1 MPTVVM
7 SGRNRMSVFDL
18 RQWLADSDSAGELE
32 HVRGADAVLEI
43 GAASQL
49 NYRRQR
55 PRALLFDEITGYQP
69 GQRVLTSSLSS
80 PALLGMTLGLGAGL
94 DDRGLVDAL
103 RGRPSA
109 WTSGAGRH
117 AARPVDSGPVFDNIL
132 AKDDINFLRFP
143 SPVWHEQDGGPYIGT
158 GCAVVTTDPQTG
170 TANVGAYRIQVQD
183 DGAAVSINME
193 AGKHGAQN
201 VRAWFAR
208 EGRAPVAASLGQH
221 PVLLVVAG
229 TEVPLGVSELD
240 YAGAILGEPVPFVR
254 GPDTGLPIP
263 AESELAFEGWLYP
276 DRTRP
281 EGPFGEWTGYYSGAV
296 TPVLTA
302 DVTGLFHRHDPVNLG
317 APPGKPP
324 HDYSYMRSVMKS
336 AMATD
341 ALISSGLP
349 GVSGVWC
356 HEAGGG
362 RAIIVVGLEQRYAGH
377 SRQAGYLAAQLPVT
391 AYMNRLVIT
400 VDADV
405 DPRDLHEVMWAVST
419 RCDPARDIDIM
430 RYSWGCMTDPLR
442 LPGEPTYNSR
452 ALIDACRPF
461 ERLADFPAVAE
472 TSGAVLARVAGRWPE
487 LAP

>member
-1 MPTVVM
+1 M
-7 SGRNRMSVFDL
+7 SQFDL
-18 RQWLADSDSAGELE
+18 REWLRAAAAAGELQ
-32 HVRGADAVLEI
+32 HISGADAVLEI
-43 GAASQL
+43 GAASEL
-49 NYRRQR
+49 NYRRPH
-55 PRALLFDEITGYQP
+55 PRALLFDDIAGYRP
-69 GQRVLTSSLSS
+69 GRRVLTSSLSS
-80 PALLGMTLGLGAGL
+80 PALMGLSLGLGPGL
-94 DDRGLVDAL
+94 SDHDLVEAL
-103 RGRPSA
+103 RGRPGGWA
-109 WTSGAGRH
+109 KE
-117 AARPVDSGPVFDNIL
+117 AASYPAEPVDSGPVFDNVMVKGEIDFL
-132 AKDDINFLRFP
+132 AFP
-143 SPVWHEQDGGPYIGT
+143 SPLWHEEDGGRYIGT
-158 GCAVVTTDPQTG
+158 GCAVVTTDPGTG
-170 TANVGAYRIQVQD
+170 VPNAGAYRIQVQD

-193 AGKHGAQN
+193 AGRHGAQN

-208 EGRAPVAASLGQH
+208 EGRAPVAVSLGHH
-221 PVLLVVAG
+221 PVFLMVSG
-229 TEVPLGVSELD
+229 TEVPLGLSELD
-240 YAGAILGEPVPFVR
+240 YAGAILRERVPVVR
-254 GPDTGLPIP
+254 CPDTGLPLP

-281 EGPFGEWTGYYSGAV
+281 EGPFGEWTGYYSGGV
-296 TPVLTA
+296 KPVLTA
-302 DVTGLFHRHDPVNLG
+302 EVTGLFHRNDPINLG

-324 HDYSYMRSVMKS
+324 FDYSYMRSVMKS

-341 ALISSGLP
+341 ALASAGLP
-349 GVSGVWC
+349 GVSAVWC

-430 RYSWGCMTDPLR
+430 RYSWGCVTDPLT

-487 LAP
+487 LAS